1 MLYGPIDIYIERKK
15 TKNIPTKEQY
25 PLFFNTTIRKPTLI
39 SKSFTFFFYHCL
51 PILLSRKSPYIA
63 KPIFKFVQ

>member
-15 TKNIPTKEQY
+15 TKNIPTKAQY
-25 PLFFNTTIRKPTLI
+25 PLFFNAIIRKPTLT
-39 SKSFTFFFYHCL
+39 SKSSTFFFYHCL